1 MPNLQDAFR
10 LHGYTD
16 RILTERQLADVIG
29 GSAARRYGIV
39 NRALKNRSLLRIK
52 RGLYALPVYLRS
64 APLHPFVVAQALL
77 PGSYVSFES
86 ALSFHGWIPE
96 AVRQT
101 ASVTPGRKS
110 IEHVTE
116 TFGTFTF
123 LPLALQPYQFLV
135 GVERQRLNDATA
147 LIASPLRALMDI
159 VAYRKIKWQGMSWI
173 TEGLRVDIEQMSG
186 LDPQTLEQ
194 LCYVYKHTAAKE
206 FADRLYDACIPS
218 TGRRD
223 NDRHH
228 SAKTEPVQCGQRS

>member
-1 MPNLQDAFR
+1 MVGLQDTLR

-16 RILTERQLADVIG
+16 RVLTERQLADAIG

-39 NRALKNRSLLRIK
+39 NRALKSRNLLRIK
-52 RGLYALPVYLRS
+52 RGLYALPAHLRS
-64 APLHPFVVAQALL
+64 TPLHPYVVAQALH

-110 IEHVTE
+110 IDYETE
-116 TFGTFTF
+116 TFGAFTF

-135 GVERQRLNDATA
+135 GVERHRLNDATA

-159 VAYRKIKWQGMSWI
+159 VAYRKIRWQGVSWI

-186 LDPQTLEQ
+186 LDPQTFQ
-194 LCYVYKHTAAKE
+194 RLCDVYKHTAARA
-206 FADRLYDACIPS
+206 FANRLYDALAQH
-218 TGRRD
+218 RELAR
-223 NDRHH
+223 
-228 SAKTEPVQCGQRS
+228 